1 MKILRL
7 VIDGHQDPMAKDGLA
22 HRVIFIR
29 VGELDHWVKGL
40 LCKREDLN
48 RDPLAL
54 MQKFRHHGVCNSRT
68 QMRRQRI
75 LGAHV

>member
-22 HRVIFIR
+22 YRVIFIR

-40 LCKREDLN
+40 
-48 RDPLAL
+48 AV
-54 MQKFRHHGVCNSRT
+54 QT
-68 QMRRQRI
+68 
-75 LGAHV
+75 